1 MRTLL
6 RIITGLTGAV
16 IAIESLALF
25 VGLRIL
31 SPEQTPWAGPK
42 NDAFVLLDVIV
53 GGGLIYL
60 EMTSREGPFPPVFFV
75 LVAVSLLAHGYREW
89 EYLAG
94 VDDRFTFNLP
104 LFLFNN
110 IRLVGLLASIVCI
123 CIPAML
129 QSHR

>member
-6 RIITGLTGAV
+6 RIITGLTGAI

-31 SPEQTPWAGPK
+31 SPEQTPWAGPE

-60 EMTSREGPFPPVFFV
+60 AMTSRRGAFPPVFFV
-75 LVAVSLLAHGYREW
+75 IVAVSLMVHGYREW
-89 EYLAG
+89 EYLAD
-94 VDDRFTFNLP
+94 VNDRFTFNLP
-104 LFLFNN
+104 LFVFNN
-110 IRLVGLLASIVCI
+110 VRLIGLIAST
-123 CIPAML
+123 AMEL
-129 QSHR
+129 FRPHL

>member
-25 VGLRIL
+25 VGLRVL
-31 SPEQTPWAGPK
+31 SPEQTPWTDPK
-42 NDAFVLLDVIV
+42 NDTFVLLDVIV

-60 EMTSREGPFPPVFFV
+60 ALRCRQGPFPPVFFA

-94 VDDRFTFNLP
+94 VDDRFAFNLP
-104 LFLFNN
+104 LFVFNN
-110 IRLVGLLASIVCI
+110 VRLVGLLASIVCV

>member
-1 MRTLL
+1 MRPLL

-25 VGLRIL
+25 VGLHVL
-31 SPEQTPWAGPK
+31 SPEQMPWTGPK

-60 EMTSREGPFPPVFFV
+60 ALRCREGPFPPIFFFV

-104 LFLFNN
+104 LFVFNN
-110 IRLVGLLASIVCI
+110 VRLAGLIASAVIELVQ
-123 CIPAML
+123 PNL
-129 QSHR
+129 